1 MSGGPLHRQLTTWRV
16 QAKETI
22 GGGAQSRS
30 QNLGNL
36 FPEMTAHLFRCIM
49 FVGSKSLGPAHT
61 QGQWIIQK
69 HGSQEAEIGGATVKG
84 CAPHPASSST
94 PASLLFKHRRQA
106 FVPAGPQPGTRLP
119 HGSLTSLKSWLRHH
133 LSSEA
138 LSDGPISKTLRHSPS
153 SLFPLYFFSTALT
166 TF

>member
-1 MSGGPLHRQLTTWRV
+1 MSGGPLHRQLTTWQV
-16 QAKETI
+16 QANETI
-22 GGGAQSRS
+22 GGGVQSGS

-69 HGSQEAEIGGATVKG
+69 HGSQEAEIGGATVK
-84 CAPHPASSST
+84 AHHTLLLHPHRPPCSSNTGDRPLSQ
-94 PASLLFKHRRQA
+94 LVL
-106 FVPAGPQPGTRLP
+106 GPE
-119 HGSLTSLKSWLRHH
+119 HTSLMAHLPPSSLRSKIT
-133 LSSEA
+133 SSVRLCLTA
-138 LSDGPISKTLRHSPS
+138 QFQIAVLHSPS
-153 SLFPLYFFSTALT
+153 SLSPLYFFSTALT